1 MNKLHKNLLL
11 GVIVA
16 AASLTGYFIQSREMQ
31 GYVVETETNASDIYT
46 SKPPEIVDDS
56 SAPEREDGLINI
68 NTASL
73 SQLQRLKGIGPE
85 KAESIIRFREENG
98 NFEVIEDIMKVSGI
112 GRKTFDNIKDFI
124 TVS

>member
-1 MNKLHKNLLL
+1 
-11 GVIVA
+11 
-16 AASLTGYFIQSREMQ
+16 MQ
-31 GYVVETETNASDIYT
+31 GYVVETDTNASDIYT

-85 KAESIIRFREENG
+85 KAESIILFREENG